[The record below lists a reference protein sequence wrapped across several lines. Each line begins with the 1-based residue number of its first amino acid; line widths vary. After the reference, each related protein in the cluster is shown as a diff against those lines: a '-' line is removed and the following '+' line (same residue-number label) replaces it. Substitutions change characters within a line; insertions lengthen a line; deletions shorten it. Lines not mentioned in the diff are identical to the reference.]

1 MKQMLAFLLCLFG
14 TLAATPVF
22 AQGPPLPDDKGT
34 VAAAEKALA
43 ADPKN
48 VALLKALGNAQKA
61 VQRISDAIATYG
73 KALEIEPD
81 NVELLLLRGHAYD
94 NARQFDL
101 ALKDLQAGQEL
112 LHPEPLKNEIGDAY
126 EISYHIGI
134 AYYMKGDYAKSAPAW
149 DRCRELAH
157 TDDQRAGSS
166 DWSYMTY
173 RRAKRD
179 KEAAAILDKV
189 SPDWKL
195 TGSPY
200 YFQRLMFYKGLKKE
214 EDLIHADTPD
224 VALSTLLYGL
234 GNWYLYNGDPAKAR
248 GYFERAV
255 KAKNGWP
262 AWGFIGS
269 EIELKKGK

>member
-1 MKQMLAFLLCLFG
+1 MKYTLAFLLSFFG
-14 TLAATPVF
+14 SLAADRCL
-22 AQGPPLPDDKGT
+22 AQGAPLADEKGT
-34 VAAAEKALA
+34 VAAAEKNLA

-48 VALLKALGNAQKA
+48 VALIRALGDAQKG
-61 VQRISDAIATYG
+61 VQRITDAIATYG
-73 KALEIEPD
+73 KGLAIEPD
-81 NVELLLLRGHAYD
+81 NVTLLLLRGHAYD

-101 ALKDLQAGQEL
+101 ALKDLLAAQDL
-112 LHPEPLKNEIGDAY
+112 IHPEPLKNEIDDAY
-126 EISYHIGI
+126 EISYHIAI
-134 AYYMKGDYAKSAPAW
+134 AYYMKRDFAKSAAAW

-179 KEAAAILDKV
+179 KEAAAILEKV
-189 SPDWKL
+189 SPDWKI

-200 YFQRLMFYKGLKKE
+200 YFQRLLFYKGLKKE

-248 GYFERAV
+248 GYFERAM
-255 KAKNGWP
+255 KAKTGWP

-269 EIELKKGK
+269 EIELK